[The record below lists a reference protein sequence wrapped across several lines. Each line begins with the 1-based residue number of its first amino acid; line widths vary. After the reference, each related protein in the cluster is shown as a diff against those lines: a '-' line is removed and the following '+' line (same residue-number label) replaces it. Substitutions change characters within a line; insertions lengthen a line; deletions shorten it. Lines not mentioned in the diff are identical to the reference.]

1 MNALNGLSPLGRRPT
16 DATCSPGAWGRRGR
30 RLVAPLSI
38 LVLAAALAGCV
49 QTKYDV
55 TGAVL
60 GPDDY
65 RYRHPIMI
73 DQQLATMDIPVGP
86 NVPKLAPREVGN
98 ITGFAQKYRASG
110 ATTLAIVVPSRSPN
124 ARVANGIARQ
134 TANALVAAGVPRKQL
149 DVRSYAAGAEET
161 EAPIRLAFS
170 RIGAHVDGCGQ
181 WPAEDQA
188 FWMKTENRSYY
199 NFGCASQQNL
209 AATTANPLDLLYPR
223 GMTPA
228 DAARRMN
235 VLGNYQ
241 KGKNPSGTYEGLD
254 DINLVSGVGGTN

>member
-16 DATCSPGAWGRRGR
+16 DATGSPGARGRHGR

-49 QTKYDV
+49 ETKYDV

-65 RYRHPIMI
+65 RYRHPILI

-110 ATTLAIVVPSRSPN
+110 ATTLAIVVPSHSPN

-134 TANALVAAGVPRKQL
+134 TANALVAAGVIRRVKDGVRVL
-149 DVRSYAAGAEET
+149 SDGELKAKLAFDVAGASKAAIEKIEKAGGSVKLP
-161 EAPIRLAFS
+161 EAA
-170 RIGAHVDGCGQ
+170 A
-181 WPAEDQA
+181 AE
-188 FWMKTENRSYY
+188 
-199 NFGCASQQNL
+199 
-209 AATTANPLDLLYPR
+209 
-223 GMTPA
+223 
-228 DAARRMN
+228 
-235 VLGNYQ
+235 
-241 KGKNPSGTYEGLD
+241 
-254 DINLVSGVGGTN
+254 